1 MRQFHTSVVERRE
14 PFLGR
19 LESQPYEA
27 GWASEAIFFVK
38 FERLEA
44 SPEGFTLH
52 VQIAADGIDWV
63 PEGTTIGPIRE
74 TGTYHAR
81 VRHFGGWLRVV
92 ADLGDPA
99 ARCVATVHLV
109 LKE

>member
-14 PFLGR
+14 HFVGR
-19 LESQPYEA
+19 LASQPYEA

-38 FERLEA
+38 FERLEGP
-44 SPEGFTLH
+44 SDGITLV
-52 VQIAADGIDWV
+52 VQIAADGIDWID
-63 PEGTTIGPIRE
+63 EGTIIGPIRSI
-74 TGTYHAR
+74 GTYHVR

-92 ADLGDPA
+92 ADLGDPGGS
-99 ARCVATVHLV
+99 CIATVHLV